1 MILSIFIVGMLGFS
15 PLGHAEE
22 IQKVDVNA
30 KGVATFY
37 DEELKA
43 EISPFKVTGDGLV
56 PVSEEEYKESTN
68 ISEVEN
74 LENEFIDNSESP
86 VSKLVATNSIKSN
99 QTVTPYADIDW
110 VTWRY
115 KEKSAT
121 KYYGDPIK
129 VSASIDCNT
138 KTCRVDKQWSATVSK
153 SYSASAK
160 TEVKAI
166 DVGASFTLT
175 TAKSSSST
183 YSFTINK
190 GQAGYVAFKPYKRK
204 STGTLSQVSE
214 MRGVLKSKPAYARS
228 AIKLKTGEADGY
240 YTFVYTKK

>member
-1 MILSIFIVGMLGFS
+1 M
-15 PLGHAEE
+15 
-22 IQKVDVNA
+22 
-30 KGVATFY
+30 ATFY

-43 EISPFKVTGDGLV
+43 EISPFIVTESGLI

-74 LENEFIDNSESP
+74 LENEFIDNSESS
-86 VSKLVATNSIKSN
+86 VAKLVTTINSN

-121 KYYGDPIK
+121 KYYGDSIK

-183 YSFTINK
+183 YSFTVNK
-190 GQAGYVAFKPYKRK
+190 CQAGYVAFKPYKRK

-214 MRGVLKSKPAYARS
+214 MRGVLKSKSAYARS
-228 AIKLKTGEADGY
+228 AIKLKSGE
-240 YTFVYTKK
+240 FR